1 MTMID
6 FKSNIT
12 LEFEGVVLRP
22 WSPDDADLMTTS
34 ATNPLIW
41 EYTTSALATEADVR
55 KYVAQAIADRDGGKR
70 YSFAVCLKSGE
81 IVGSSSFGN
90 VSEKDRRVEIGWSW
104 LAPEYHGKGLNSVMK
119 YVMVKYCFEAL
130 KVHRVEF
137 KTDDANPRSCGALRK
152 IGARRE
158 GVLRSHTLMH
168 DGRYRDT
175 AYYSILE
182 DEWPQV
188 SKALS
193 SLAAGARRER

>member
-1 MTMID
+1 MIH
-6 FKSNIT
+6 FKSNIR
-12 LEFEGVVLRP
+12 LEYAGVVLRP
-22 WSPDDADLMTTS
+22 WSPEDVGLLTKS
-34 ATNPLIW
+34 ATNPSIW
-41 EYTTSALATEADVR
+41 KYTTSVLATEADVQT
-55 KYVAQAIADRDGGKR
+55 YVAQAIADREGKKR
-70 YSFAVCLKSGE
+70 YSFAVCAKSGE

-90 VSEKDRRVEIGWSW
+90 FSEKDRRVEIGWTW
-104 LAPEYHGKGLNSVMK
+104 LSPEYQGTGLNTIMK
-119 YVMVKYCFEAL
+119 YLMVKYCFEEL

-168 DGRYRDT
+168 DNRYRDT

-188 SKALS
+188 GKALS
-193 SLAAGARRER
+193 ALLPGRET